1 MQITLIGET
10 RKRCTWGSPKA
21 RYAIATKV
29 SEVVQNR
36 ER

>member
-10 RKRCTWGSPKA
+10 PTRGTWGGPKA